1 MAENNYQPPYPTQNP
16 MFTQTTPAPN
26 TQAIPTPNIQTQP
39 SQNFQAQTSPRLNEN
54 IQRNPSS
61 AAEELDGTAFNG
73 SMQRILSSQIGQYVV
88 IEFLIGTQN
97 IVYREG
103 FLYSVGISY
112 LILYDSQTEQ
122 YTICDLYAIKFVT
135 FKDTRQQSSDARP
148 VSTHI
153 KR

>member
-1 MAENNYQPPYPTQNP
+1 MADTNYQPPYPTQSPIFTQNTPLQNP
-16 MFTQTTPAPN
+16 QTTP
-26 TQAIPTPNIQTQP
+26 
-39 SQNFQAQTSPRLNEN
+39 QNYQAQTSPPLSEN
-54 IQRNPSS
+54 QQGNPSGAS
-61 AAEELDGTAFNG
+61 EEIDSSSFNG

-88 IEFLIGTQN
+88 VEFLIGTQN

-112 LILYDSQTEQ
+112 IILYDNQTEQ

-135 FKDTRQQSSDARP
+135 FKDTRQQSNIRP
-148 VSTHI
+148 ASNHI